1 MSAWRFLLDENVDP
15 KVSAHLES
23 EEVVA
28 EHVRDALADG
38 ADDETDVLPY
48 AHEHGLV
55 VVTSDVTDFGD
66 LPIED
71 QTGLILLS
79 DDTMPAYGVAAALI
93 ALVDAYPERGA
104 FRGIEALDAWT

>member
-15 KVSAHLES
+15 KVAAHLEN

-28 EHVRDALADG
+28 EYVRDALAEG

-48 AHEHGLV
+48 AREHGLI

-66 LPIED
+66 IPIED
-71 QTGLILLS
+71 HAGLVLLY
-79 DDTMPAYGVAAALI
+79 DDTMPAYRVAAALI
-93 ALVDAYPERGA
+93 ALVDASPERDA
-104 FRGIEALDAWT
+104 FRGIETLDAWM